1 LHFQKNAT
9 EVVGDALKVGSDA
22 TQEAAKIRVKALG
35 AAPSILEQKVA
46 FAQWDLGGFLWLSL
60 KGSPLVSKY

>member
-1 LHFQKNAT
+1 
-9 EVVGDALKVGSDA
+9 VGDALKVGSDA

-46 FAQWDLGGFLWLSL
+46 FS
-60 KGSPLVSKY
+60 